1 MTIEEA
7 IAIIEAA
14 KAEVEWN
21 YPLEYAVAFEMAI
34 AALRAQAEARFP
46 LNSIIIL
53 DLFRR
58 IKYNIFT
65 GQGS

>member
-21 YPLEYAVAFEMAI
+21 HHMEYAAAFEMTI
-34 AALRAQAEARFP
+34 AVLRA
-46 LNSIIIL
+46 
-53 DLFRR
+53 
-58 IKYNIFT
+58 
-65 GQGS
+65 